1 MYEKMC
7 LYKTS
12 GGVHGSALADKDKIL
27 IVSEDIGRHN
37 TFDKISG
44 EALLKNIDTKDKIIL
59 TTGRNSSE
67 MLLKASNMGIPIV
80 CTLKVPTE
88 NSISMGK
95 KLGITLIGQIKERN
109 FVAFT
114 YPERF
119 GYKE

>member
-1 MYEKMC
+1 MC

-59 TTGRNSSE
+59 TTGRISSE